1 MALAVFGALAAGPAL
16 AQGRGHDEQNKEKM
30 RGGQHSGNRDRDER
44 PVQVRFDD
52 RQRKVIHEYY
62 DTETRRGRCPPGL
75 AKKHNGCLPPGQAKR
90 YVIGRPL
97 PRDVIFY
104 EVPQPI
110 VVELGPPPR
119 GYRYVRVSNDILM
132 LAVGT
137 GIVADAL
144 QDLGRN
150 R

>member
-1 MALAVFGALAAGPAL
+1 M
-16 AQGRGHDEQNKEKM
+16 
-30 RGGQHSGNRDRDER
+30 
-44 PVQVRFDD
+44 RFDD
-52 RQRKVIHEYY
+52 HQRKVIHEYY

-75 AKKHNGCLPPGQAKR
+75 AKKHNGCFPPGHAKR